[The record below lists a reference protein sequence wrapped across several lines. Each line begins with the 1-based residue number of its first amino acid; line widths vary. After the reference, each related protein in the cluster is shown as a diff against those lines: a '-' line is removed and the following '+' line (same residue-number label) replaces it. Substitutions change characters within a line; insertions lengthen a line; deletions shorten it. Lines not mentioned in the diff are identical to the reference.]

1 MKARMFRGTLLKGFL
16 ASTLVVSSLTL
27 VGVLVGASV
36 ASATSST
43 VTTIYPYSTSVQTWT
58 VPANVTSITVDLLGG
73 TGSLGGRDSSGFPP
87 DGGYQGEVSGTL
99 SVYPGQVLTI
109 APGQA
114 GQLPSKT
121 GCSGGQ
127 NLSSP
132 YTTLNFDSS
141 DAKPGVNALGGNSYT
156 GLYAGGYGGSPGP
169 SGCSGYGGAGG
180 AASVLELGSVSTP
193 SSDGII
199 IAGGSGG
206 SGGSGQFT
214 ANRGQPPLNSYTG
227 RSDAVTTVGQNG
239 ISVANQCHAPNAANC
254 DGGGGAGGGGG
265 AQGGAQGLVP
275 FGSTGSNEWFGLG
288 GSPGQSSTGGFAGL
302 AAQYTYY
309 PTDGVNG
316 TITITY
322 NSGVPG
328 PISGFT
334 ATTPSGGCS
343 TLNWTVPAT
352 TGLAPIT
359 GYEVQVKV
367 NGGSWTDV
375 TANSNSTST
384 SYQVCS
390 LSGGSSYAFQVAA
403 INSYGTGNF
412 PNATSAPQAPTLGSP
427 TMGDGYMSIPLS
439 LSGAGSTT
447 VTGYQFSIDG
457 GTTWQTAT
465 QKTSPIIVSGLTDG
479 TNYTVKVRSYNDWGW
494 TLATNTATGIP
505 FGVPSIIQNSTITF
519 TTSSGQ
525 VVLNWSAPS
534 ANGSAITYYYV
545 GVYNAATYGSTV
557 TSCQVSVLTCTFN
570 GLSNNT
576 TYYFTIQANNAAG
589 LSTRSNPRV
598 GVTVNGNNPPSSPS
612 GVTANPGDQKVTLNW
627 SAPASNGSVITS
639 YGVQYSSNGG
649 TTWTTFA
656 GCTDASTT
664 CVVTGL
670 TNNVQYSFQVNATN
684 AIGSSLYATPVSAT
698 PFVPSAPSTPT
709 NVRATSNAN
718 QSSLVSWTQTS
729 NGGSAITGTDVQY
742 STDGGTTWTDATMCA
757 TMVSTSCTVTGLTN
771 GTSYVFQVN
780 TTNAIGT
787 SNYSAAS
794 AAAVPATTPSAPN
807 AFAATSG
814 NNAQSVL
821 TWTAPTTNGGA
832 SVTSYTVTSPTATI
846 PASCIATANLTC
858 TVTGLTNGTTYTFSI
873 TASNSAG
880 VGAATTTTATPSNTP
895 SSPVITP
902 SSLPTNAVFGGSF
915 TAVVTQTTGNGTLS
929 VLSNT
934 TSICTVGGNGLT
946 VTFTG
951 AGTCS
956 LSAHSSATSS
966 YNAATGSAQTFD
978 IAQATPTTPVITP
991 TPPTTQYG
999 TTYTP
1004 VVSTTGDGVKS
1015 VTSSTNSVCVVNAGV
1030 VSYVALGT
1038 CTLTAHVAAGVNY
1051 GAADGSAQSFYVG
1064 QGTPTPPTV
1073 SDVPAHPTYGSS
1085 FLPTVS
1091 TTGDGTTTVVST
1103 TPSVCVVST
1112 VTAVVTMVGV
1122 GTCTLKA
1129 SVAAGQFY
1137 QSLDPAQS
1145 FTVYPAVLTVTAS
1158 SATMSFGSTPPTI
1171 TTFVSGY
1178 LNGDP
1183 TTVVTSLP
1191 TCTTVATSASHPGSY
1206 ASTCS
1211 GGTTSTNYTFVSDG
1225 SNYVAG
1231 VVTVQPAAPTMPTI
1245 TNLPSHAVYGSSFTG
1260 LLVSSNSPGATSITT
1275 ATPSVCSVST
1285 VGSSVTVS
1293 FLSASTNCVLIAHIG
1308 ASTDYAAA
1316 ANYGQYFWIFP
1327 ATLTI
1332 TPATA
1337 SMVFG
1342 GTPPTI
1348 TPTYSGFV
1356 GSDSATSGA
1365 LSIAPTCATWATSL
1379 SNPGSYGSSCT
1390 GAFAPNYAIVYAN
1403 GTFTVTLAQ
1412 ASVPTITNLPSTTA
1426 MGLSFTPSVSTTG
1439 DGATSVTSSTTSI
1452 CTVSG
1457 AGVVSYLATGTCT
1470 LVAHVA
1476 TGSQFSA
1483 NASGAL
1489 SFTIGQGQASV
1500 PTITNLPSSATY
1512 GAAYSAT
1519 VSSTGD
1525 GVRSVTSLSS
1535 GVCTA
1540 NGLAVTY
1547 VSPGIC
1553 ILVAHVATSS
1563 NYLGATGLSQSFTV
1577 LPATLT
1583 ITASSPQVSFGA
1595 SAPAISYTVSGYVN
1609 GQGASVI
1616 LAAPT
1621 CTSTAKAHPAGGTY
1635 VTSCSGAGAIN
1646 YVFTY
1651 VSGILTVGLATPTT
1665 PTITNLPAMD
1675 TYDNTYVPT
1684 FATNADGD
1692 LVLTSSTTSVC
1703 EVDPATNDVIYVGV
1717 GTCTLTPSVTDGT
1730 SYAAATGSPVSY
1742 TVAYAN
1748 TSATVTYGSSDWWG
1762 NGYNSSI
1769 TLRDTSPLNVG
1780 TPDVPW
1786 TFSFVVPTGTALS
1799 NLWGAD
1805 YTTAP
1810 TTGGTLVTV
1819 TALADT
1825 PVLYPGQSVTI
1836 GFTTTGP
1843 DAITG
1848 FLMGGVSALTS
1859 PTVPT
1864 AIVATQTSGSATVTW
1879 ASPTS
1884 WGSGVA
1890 FSYVVSVVG
1899 ASWNTCTLKGAA
1911 LSTNSCTFAGLTN
1924 GTNYSFVVRA
1934 INSAGVSSS
1943 YSAASN
1949 TVMPVGTPD
1958 APSIVN
1964 VAVSGTSVVVT
1975 LNAPYNTGGVA
1986 LTGFTV
1992 TAHSATGTI
2001 PAPCVAT
2008 GLVCT
2013 FTGLTD
2019 GANYTFTATA
2029 TNAVPFTSA
2038 ASAVSGA
2045 VVLYE
2050 APGVVTI
2057 SSVTTSS
2064 QSATITWSAPTVL
2077 GGSTITGYVVTA
2089 APGGNDCY
2097 TTTTSCVVVGL
2108 SNGTAYTFSVTAITA
2123 AGYASTT
2130 STSSSSTPLS
2140 APSAPVWV
2148 HATAGNESIVVA
2160 WLAPHTNGGSPIT
2173 GYTVTASASGVTLPA
2188 PCTTTALTCTFTGL
2202 TDNVAYTFTVTA
2214 TTLGGTSVSSTASKA
2229 ATPQSAT
2236 QSAALHYLFVKT
2248 TKWPGGYTGQYAVSN
2263 RTSYTIGSRTNRW
2276 TFSFK
2281 LPVGTTLSNL
2291 WNASY
2296 TTSLSAGVTTV
2307 TVTAPLSAPCIAAGA
2322 AYPVYFNVV
2331 GTGSPNSCTAAG
2343 SSCTP

>member
-1 MKARMFRGTLLKGFL
+1 V
-16 ASTLVVSSLTL
+16 ASTLTLLGLVV
-27 VGVLVGASV
+27 GENV
-36 ASATSST
+36 AGATSST
-43 VTTIYPYSTSVQTWT
+43 VSTTYQYSSTALTWT
-58 VPANVTSITVDLLGG
+58 VPANVTSITVDILGG
-73 TGSLGGRDSSGFPP
+73 RGSLGGRDSSGFPP

-114 GQLPSKT
+114 GQLPTNT
-121 GCSGGQ
+121 GCSPGT

-132 YTTLNFDSS
+132 YTTLNFDSK

-180 AASVLELGSVSTP
+180 AASVLELGSVSSP

-214 ANRGQPPLNSYTG
+214 ANRGQPPLSSYSG
-227 RSDAVTTVGQNG
+227 RSDAVTTNGQNG

-288 GSPGQSSTGGFAGL
+288 GSPGQNSTGGFAGL

-309 PTDGVNG
+309 PTDGVSG
-316 TITITY
+316 QITITY

-328 PISGFT
+328 PVSGFS

-343 TLNWTVPAT
+343 TLNWTAPAI

-359 GYEVQVKV
+359 GYEVQEKV

-375 TANSNSTST
+375 TVNSNSVST

-403 INSYGTGNF
+403 INSYGTGNY

-427 TMGDGYMSIPLS
+427 TMGDGYLSIPLT

-447 VTGYQFSIDG
+447 ITGYQFSIDG

-465 QKTSPIIVSGLTDG
+465 QTTPPIIVSGLTNG
-479 TNYTVKVRSYNDWGW
+479 TSYSVKVRSYNDWGW
-494 TLATNTATGIP
+494 TLATNTATGTP

-519 TTSSGQ
+519 TTASGT
-525 VVLNWSAPS
+525 VTLNWSAPS

-598 GVTVNGNNPPSSPS
+598 GVTVAGNNPPSSPS

-627 SAPASNGSVITS
+627 SAPANNGSAITG

-684 AIGSSLYATPVSAT
+684 AIGSSLYAVPVTAT
-698 PFVPSAPSTPT
+698 PFVPSAPNTPT
-709 NVRATSNAN
+709 NVRASSNLN
-718 QSSLVSWTQTS
+718 QSSIVSWSQTS
-729 NGGSAITGTDVQY
+729 NGGSSITATDVQY
-742 STDGGTTWTDATMCA
+742 STDGGTTWVDATMCA
-757 TMVSTSCTVTGLTN
+757 TVVSTSCTVTGLTN
-771 GTSYVFQVN
+771 GTSYVFQVT

-787 SNYSAAS
+787 SSFSAVS
-794 AAAVPATTPSAPN
+794 TVAVPATTPSAPN

-814 NNAQSVL
+814 DNAQSVL
-821 TWTAPTTNGGA
+821 TWTAPTTDGGA
-832 SVTSYTVTSPTATI
+832 NVTSYTVTSATATI
-846 PASCIATANLTC
+846 PASCIATISLTC

-873 TASNSAG
+873 TASNGAG
-880 VGAATTTTATPSNTP
+880 IGAASTTTATPSTTP
-895 SSPVITP
+895 SSPVIAP

-915 TAVVTQTTGNGTLS
+915 TAVVTQSTGNGALS

-934 TSICTVGGNGLT
+934 TTICTVGANGLT

-956 LSAHSSATSS
+956 LSAHSAATSS
-966 YNAATGSAQTFD
+966 YHAATGTAQTFV
-978 IAQATPTTPVITP
+978 ISQATPTTPVITP
-991 TPPTTQYG
+991 TPPAAQYG

-1004 VVSTTGDGVKS
+1004 VVSTNGDGVKS
-1015 VTSSTNSVCVVNAGV
+1015 VTSSTTSVCVVNAGV
-1030 VSYVALGT
+1030 VSYLSLGT
-1038 CTLTAHVAAGVNY
+1038 CTLTAHVAAGTNY
-1051 GAADGSAQSFYVG
+1051 GAADGTAQSFYIG

-1085 FLPTVS
+1085 FLPVVS
-1091 TTGDGTTTVVST
+1091 TSGDGATSLVST
-1103 TPSVCVVST
+1103 TPSVCAINT
-1112 VTAVVTMVGV
+1112 ITNVVTFVGV

-1137 QSLDPAQS
+1137 NALDAAQN

-1158 SATMSFGSTPPTI
+1158 SATMSFGSPPPTLTPI
-1171 TTFVSGY
+1171 ISGFV
-1178 LNGDP
+1178 NGDP
-1183 TTVVTSLP
+1183 TTVVTVLP
-1191 TCTTVATSASHPGSY
+1191 TCSTVATSASHPGNY
-1206 ASTCS
+1206 ASSCT
-1211 GGTTSTNYTFVSDG
+1211 GGSTSADYTFVSDG

-1231 VVTVQPAAPTMPTI
+1231 LVTVQPAAPTMPII
-1245 TNLPSHAVYGSSFTG
+1245 TNVPSHAVYGGTFTG
-1260 LLVSSNSPGATSITT
+1260 PVVTTNSPGATSITS
-1275 ATPSVCSVST
+1275 ATPNVCSVVT
-1285 VGSSVTVS
+1285 VGSAVTVS
-1293 FLSASTNCVLIAHIG
+1293 FVSASSNCELIAHV
-1308 ASTDYAAA
+1308 ASSTDYAAA
-1316 ANYGQYFWIFP
+1316 NNYGQYFWIFP

-1332 TPATA
+1332 TPTSAT
-1337 SMVFG
+1337 MIFG

-1356 GSDSATSGA
+1356 GSDAAGSGA
-1365 LSIAPTCATWATSL
+1365 LSIAPTCSTWATSL

-1390 GAFAPNYAIVYAN
+1390 GAFAPNYSIIYAN
-1403 GTFTVTLAQ
+1403 GSFTVTLAQ
-1412 ASVPTITNLPSTTA
+1412 ASAPTISNLPLA
-1426 MGLSFTPSVSTTG
+1426 AVMGVSFTPSVSTTG
-1439 DGATSVTSSTTSI
+1439 DGVTSVTSSTPLV

-1457 AGVVSYLATGTCT
+1457 TGVVSYVATGTCT

-1476 TGSQFSA
+1476 TGAQFSS
-1483 NASGAL
+1483 NVSGAL
-1489 SFTIGQGQASV
+1489 SFTVGQGQASV
-1500 PTITNLPSSATY
+1500 PTITNVPTSATY
-1512 GAAYSAT
+1512 GASYTAVVSTTGDGAT
-1519 VSSTGD
+1519 SVSST
-1525 GVRSVTSLSS
+1525 SP
-1535 GVCTA
+1535 GVCRA
-1540 NGLAVTY
+1540 SGLAVTF

-1553 ILVAHVATSS
+1553 ILVAHVVSSS
-1563 NYLGATGLSQSFTV
+1563 NYLGTTGPAQNFTV
-1577 LPATLT
+1577 TPATLT
-1583 ITASSPQVSFGA
+1583 VTAASPSITFGA
-1595 SAPAISYTVSGYVN
+1595 SVPAITYTVSGYVN
-1609 GQGASVI
+1609 GQNASVI

-1651 VSGILTVGLATPTT
+1651 VAGALTVGLAVPTT

-1717 GTCTLTPSVTDGT
+1717 GTCTLIPGVDAGT
-1730 SYAAATGSPVSY
+1730 SYAAVTGSPVSY

-1748 TSATVTYGSSDWWG
+1748 TSAAVTYGSSDWWG

-1769 TLRDTSPLNVG
+1769 TLTDSSPLNVG

-1786 TFSFVVPTGTALS
+1786 TFSFVVPTGTSLS

-1805 YTTAP
+1805 YATSATV
-1810 TTGGTLVTV
+1810 GGTLVTV

-1843 DAITG
+1843 DAVTD
-1848 FLMGGVSALTS
+1848 FLMGGVSSLTS

-1864 AIVATQTSGSATVTW
+1864 GITATQSSGTATVTW
-1879 ASPTS
+1879 TTPTS

-1899 ASWNTCTLKGAA
+1899 ASWRTCTLTGAT
-1911 LSTNSCTFAGLTN
+1911 LSSNSCTFTGLTN
-1924 GTNYSFVVRA
+1924 GTNYTFVVRA

-1949 TVMPVGTPD
+1949 TVMPVGIPD
-1958 APSIVN
+1958 APSILY
-1964 VAVSGTSVVVT
+1964 VAVSGTNVIVT
-1975 LNAPYNTGGVA
+1975 LGAPYNTGGVP

-2001 PAPCVAT
+2001 PLPCVAT

-2019 GANYTFTATA
+2019 GASYTFTATT

-2038 ASAVSGA
+2038 ASAASGA
-2045 VVLYE
+2045 VLVFE
-2050 APGVVTI
+2050 APGTVTI
-2057 SSVTTSS
+2057 TSVATSS

-2077 GGSTITGYVVTA
+2077 GGSFITGYIVTA
-2089 APGGNDCY
+2089 SPGGNDCY
-2097 TTTTSCVVVGL
+2097 TTTTSCAVVGL

-2123 AGYASTT
+2123 AGYASTI
-2130 STSSSSTPLS
+2130 STSSTSTPLS

-2148 HATAGNESIVVA
+2148 HATAGNESVLVA

-2173 GYTVTASASGVTLPA
+2173 SYTVTANASGVTLPA

-2214 TTLGGTSVSSTASKA
+2214 TSLGGTSVPSSSSTPS
-2229 ATPQSAT
+2229 TPQSAT
-2236 QSAALHYLFVKT
+2236 QSASLHYLFVKSL
-2248 TKWPGGYTGQYAVSN
+2248 KWPGGYSGQYAVSN
-2263 RTSYTIGSRTNRW
+2263 RTPYTIGSRTNRW

-2296 TTSLSAGVTTV
+2296 TTSLNAGVTTV
-2307 TVTAPLSAPCIAAGA
+2307 TVTAPLSAPSIAAGA
-2322 AYPVYFNVV
+2322 AYPVYFNVI